1 MLFNRLHIIL
11 ITLLMILTGGT
22 ALAQEVTVD
31 KGQSRL
37 WIEGRSNVNEFRC
50 RAAAYDTMVSTP
62 ASEGDTLDV
71 EVDIDVKGF
80 DCGKRRMNRDL
91 YETLL
96 SDTHPK
102 ISFEYT
108 SADEISFDEGQALYN
123 LKVSGNLTVAGHTKE
138 IQFPMQAVVL
148 EDGKMQATGQ
158 TEIRMT
164 DFNVEPPRALLGMVR
179 VDDLLSVH
187 FELFVSINNPEQFYV
202 EQDQEQSEY

>member
-1 MLFNRLHIIL
+1 MLYSRLHIIL
-11 ITLLMILTGGT
+11 IAIMMMLTGGT
-22 ALAQEVTVD
+22 VFAQEVTID
-31 KGQSRL
+31 KDQSRL

-50 RAAAYDTMVSTP
+50 RAATYDTMVSPP
-62 ASEGDTLDV
+62 AAEHDTLDV
-71 EVDIDVKGF
+71 EVDIDVEGF

-108 SADEISFDEGQALYN
+108 GTEEISFDEDRNEYH
-123 LKVSGNLTVAGHTKE
+123 LKVKGLLTVAGHTNE
-138 IQFPMQAVVL
+138 IKFPMQAEVL
-148 EDGKMQATGQ
+148 ENGTMKATGQ
-158 TEIRMT
+158 TQIRMT

-187 FELFVSINNPEQFYV
+187 FELLVSINNLEQFYV
-202 EQDQEQSEY
+202 EQDQE

>member
-1 MLFNRLHIIL
+1 MLYSRLHIIL
-11 ITLLMILTGGT
+11 IAIMMMLTGGT
-22 ALAQEVTVD
+22 VFAQEITID
-31 KGQSRL
+31 KDQSRL

-50 RAAAYDTMVSTP
+50 RAATYDTMFSPP
-62 ASEGDTLDV
+62 AAEDDTLDV
-71 EVDIDVKGF
+71 EVDIDVEGF

-108 SADEISFDEGQALYN
+108 GTEEISFDEDRDHYHLTVKGF
-123 LKVSGNLTVAGHTKE
+123 LTVAGHTNE
-138 IQFPMQAVVL
+138 IKFPMQAEVL
-148 EDGKMQATGQ
+148 ENGMMKATGQ

-179 VDDLLSVH
+179 VNDLLSVH
-187 FELFVSINNPEQFYV
+187 FELLVSINNLEQFYV
-202 EQDQEQSEY
+202 EQNQE

>member
-1 MLFNRLHIIL
+1 MLINRLHIIP
-11 ITLLMILTGGT
+11 IALLMILSGGT
-22 ALAQEVTVD
+22 VFAQEVTID
-31 KGQSRL
+31 KDQSRL

-50 RAAAYDTMVSTP
+50 QAATYDTMVSAP
-62 ASEGDTLDV
+62 AAEDDTLDV

-91 YETLL
+91 HETLL

-108 SADEISFDEGQALYN
+108 RTVELSYDENRDLYQ
-123 LKVSGNLTVAGHTKE
+123 LEVIGNLTVAGHTKI

-148 EDGKMQATGQ
+148 ENGTLKATGQ
-158 TEIRMT
+158 TELRMT
-164 DFNVEPPRALLGMVR
+164 DYNVEPPRALLGMVR

-187 FELFVSINNPEQFYV
+187 FELLVSLNNLEQFYV
-202 EQDQEQSEY
+202 EQNQE